1 MEIKKYSQLRQFR
14 KTSDVMLTIKSA
26 KWCVYTEHNINMD
39 PQSNITR
46 LLIVFSYTR
55 VSSTA

>member
-1 MEIKKYSQLRQFR
+1 MRQFR